1 MKNWKKPACAVIKA
15 EHVNDVIKAYA
26 FTCFNGHL
34 R

>member
-15 EHVNDVIKAYA
+15 EYLSDAIKAYA
-26 FTCFNGHL
+26 FTCFFGHL